1 MLVLGDDHHA
11 ERGGDFGEA
20 LLVGDSGEF
29 GVHLRP
35 LLILAHRSGF
45 EVLLRGADH
54 AGRETGRDGEAA
66 AFEVLE
72 KFLGV
77 FLFLIGRFEKD
88 AGDLL
93 VTLFLGYACEIGIPV
108 ARLRFACECREQ
120 ILLGLGSFD
129 AFHN

>member
-1 MLVLGDDHHA
+1 MVPITPAGKLAVM
-11 ERGGDFGEA
+11 ERQPPSRY
-20 LLVGDSGEF
+20 LK
-29 GVHLRP
+29 
-35 LLILAHRSGF
+35 
-45 EVLLRGADH
+45 
-54 AGRETGRDGEAA
+54 
-66 AFEVLE
+66 

-93 VTLFLGYACEIGIPV
+93 VTLFLGYACKIGIPV

-129 AFHN
+129 TFHN